1 MLKSLKMTEVAET
14 APEETTTAEETD
26 LAVAVDSEVTEIL
39 LQEEKADSE
48 ATEADHQTD
57 PDAEARAFLQ
67 IVQTVLI
74 VQEEKV
80 DFLNAFQD
88 VLKTDRNFRK
98 QEGLEETKPFS

>member
-57 PDAEARAFLQ
+57 PDAEAKAFLQ
-67 IVQTVLI
+67 TDQKG
-74 VQEEKV
+74 KV
-80 DFLNAFQD
+80 DFLNASQD